1 MAETLD
7 IVDCDGNPTGET
19 VSRETAH
26 RDGIRHRTSHVWIL
40 RHGLSEET
48 EILLQKRCAN
58 KDSFPGCYDIS
69 SAGHIPAGQSFAF
82 SAIRELREELGL
94 TVSEDALCPC
104 GLRRFTYTGNFHDC
118 VFRDD
123 QVSMIY
129 GLWYTSEMGEI
140 HVQPEEIES
149 ILWLPI
155 NTCVRDVAENR
166 IPHCVFLE
174 ELAILR
180 RGMGI

>member
-1 MAETLD
+1 
-7 IVDCDGNPTGET
+7 
-19 VSRETAH
+19 
-26 RDGIRHRTSHVWIL
+26 
-40 RHGLSEET
+40 
-48 EILLQKRCAN
+48 
-58 KDSFPGCYDIS
+58 
-69 SAGHIPAGQSFAF
+69 
-82 SAIRELREELGL
+82 
-94 TVSEDALCPC
+94 
-104 GLRRFTYTGNFHDC
+104 
-118 VFRDD
+118 
-123 QVSMIY
+123 MIY

-149 ILWLPI
+149 VLWLPI